1 MIVIQSEATGRIFSD
16 RAERRFFGLRPQND
30 KEAQNDKGAKK
41 DKRAKKD
48 KEAQN
53 DLQKMYILGMIKLT

>member
-1 MIVIQSEATGRIFSD
+1 MRLKEA
-16 RAERRFFGLRPQND
+16 QND
-30 KEAQNDKGAKK
+30 KEAQ
-41 DKRAKKD
+41 KD